1 MIRPVEH
8 PQAVV
13 ETERFFAPGGA
24 LEVAHA
30 GSEFPFE
37 IRPQQQQMARAV
49 AEATANSCHLAVEAG
64 TGVGKSFAYL
74 VPLILTA
81 LSRGERAVVAT
92 YTITLQEQLMEKDIP
107 FLREALGV
115 DFRARLVKGRS
126 NYLCLRRLARARS
139 MSGDLFDPSKEFEVD
154 RIRAWADEAVEGSRQ
169 ELDPQPSADVWSAV
183 CVEQGNCLGKK
194 CPDFNRCFVMKA
206 REGLHEANLLVV
218 NHHLFFS
225 ELAVRAEGGAFL
237 PDYGM
242 VVFDEAHQ
250 MEDVAAGHMGI
261 RISVYA
267 VEHWLRRLYSKDN
280 RKGLFA
286 VLRDGQGAN
295 LVNRLWEEEERFF
308 IEMRRQ
314 YRLAEGNSTVRLRE
328 PPKVATQLLVILSEL
343 ELHLNRVLRDME
355 DESLKA
361 EFKSVRMKG
370 KFFAEALNC
379 YLKQTETHHVY
390 WVGLEGRTRKQVVL
404 HSAPVNISALLRE
417 LLFEEVPSV
426 VMTSAT
432 LAAGEDLSWF
442 RGRIGADHCDELQ
455 VGSPFNYSEQM
466 RVVLPQGMPEPSNAA
481 AFEAAMIKA
490 LPQFIFQSGGKAFVL
505 FTNTSLM
512 RRVADAIRDDIEMAG
527 YDLLVQGTGLPPN
540 LMIRKFQEHG
550 SAVLFGVD
558 RFWMGVDVRGEALS
572 NVIIARLPFAVP
584 DQPLV
589 EARLEEIKAS
599 GGDPF
604 KEYSLPSA
612 VIKFRQGIGRLI
624 RTSSDQGRVVVLD
637 PRITTK
643 WYGRLFMKA
652 MSDCMVEAEPL
663 DGWE

>member
-1 MIRPVEH
+1 MIRPLEH
-8 PQAVV
+8 P
-13 ETERFFAPGGA
+13 ETVLASDRFFAPGGA
-24 LEVAHA
+24 LELAHEN
-30 GSEFPFE
+30 SDFPFE
-37 IRPQQQQMARAV
+37 VRPQQQQMARAV
-49 AEATANSCHLAVEAG
+49 AEAVANSCHLAVEAG

-74 VPLILTA
+74 VPLMLTA
-81 LSRGERAVVAT
+81 LSRNERAVVAT

-107 FLREALGV
+107 FLRKALGI
-115 DFRARLVKGRS
+115 DFKARLVKGRS

-154 RIRAWADEAVEGSRQ
+154 RIRAWADTAEEGSRQ

-183 CVEQGNCLGKK
+183 SVEQGNCLGKK
-194 CPDFNRCFVMKA
+194 CPDYKRCFLMKA
-206 REGLHEANLLVV
+206 REGLHEANLLIV

-250 MEDVAAGHMGI
+250 MEDVAASHMGL
-261 RISVYA
+261 RISRYA
-267 VEHWLRRLYSKDN
+267 VEHWLRRLFTSDN

-286 VLRDGQGAN
+286 VLRDGQGADIT
-295 LVNRLWEEEERFF
+295 NRLWEESGRFF
-308 IEMRRQ
+308 KTMRTR
-314 YRLAEGNSTVRLRE
+314 YKLAAGRSTVRLRE
-328 PPKVATQLLVILSEL
+328 PPDVETRLPELLSEM

-355 DESLKA
+355 DENLKA

-379 YLKQTETHHVY
+379 YLKQSEKRHVY
-390 WVGLEGRTRKQVVL
+390 WAGLEGRVRSQTVL
-404 HSAPVNISALLRE
+404 YSAPVDISSLLRD

-432 LAAGEDLSWF
+432 LAVGDSLEWF
-442 RGRIGADHCDELQ
+442 RGRIGADHCDELK

-466 RVVLPQGMPEPSNAA
+466 RVVIPQGMPDPSMNP
-481 AFEAAMIKA
+481 AFEQAVIQV
-490 LPQFIFQSGGKAFVL
+490 LPQLIAQNGGKAFVL

-512 RRVADAIRDDIEMAG
+512 RRVADAVRETLEMDG

-540 LMIRKFQEHG
+540 MMIRKFQSHG

-558 RFWMGVDVRGEALS
+558 RFWMGVDVRGDALS
-572 NVIIARLPFAVP
+572 NVIIVRLPFAVP
-584 DQPLV
+584 DQPLI
-589 EARLEEIKAS
+589 EARLEQIKAS

-604 KEYSLPSA
+604 KDYSLPSA

-624 RTSSDQGRVVVLD
+624 RTSSDEGRVIILD

-652 MSDCMVEAEPL
+652 LPDCFIESEPL
-663 DGWE
+663 DEW